1 MRLFKQFQ
9 KVSRSSKYPLEIVK
23 SNLHV
28 VTLEEHKQIAQYKVL
43 PGQKIC
49 KNFAKTI
56 FKSGDADQN
65 DDVERSYDRKF
76 R

>member
-1 MRLFKQFQ
+1 M
-9 KVSRSSKYPLEIVK
+9 SRSSKYPPGIVK

-28 VTLEEHKQIAQYKVL
+28 VLKSEEHKQIAQYKVL